1 MAEQRRARCHGPP
14 GGRFPPL
21 VIGSWDLVIPAAFT
35 QACVNAAGELQ
46 GAPAMLDI
54 VIRNGRILDGT
65 GSPWF
70 SGEIGIQEGKIVLL
84 RRRIADAAARVID
97 AAGLVVA
104 PGFID
109 MHTHSDLRV
118 FAHPEEDSKLLQGIT
133 TALIGQDGLSVAPVD
148 EANKVPM
155 MQRVSGLLG
164 TYVKEWAWNSMA
176 EFMGRLEALPPATHT
191 AMLIPHGPIRA
202 AAVGWDNRLA
212 TPAEIA
218 RMKKILARAFEESGV
233 GFSTG
238 LIYPPG
244 MYAGRAELVEL
255 CRVTA
260 ECDGFFV
267 VHMRNEGDHVLDSI
281 REVGEICLE
290 AGCPL
295 HISHLKVAGK
305 ANWGKA
311 AEVLGLIDA
320 YRQRGVEI
328 TFDQYPYV
336 AGSTMLN
343 AVIPPRFHSGG
354 TAALLARLKD
364 PAVREEIRRVQ
375 DKVTPERWD
384 NWVDLCGWD
393 GIWVNAVKTDR
404 NRWAEGQSVAA
415 IGKATGK
422 CPVNVVCDLLVEEED
437 AVIMTAFYG
446 CEEDVKAIMQ
456 SEYMMVCSDAIVGG
470 KPHPRAYNTCAR
482 FLGKYVREERVL
494 TLPQAIR
501 RMTSF
506 PAQRLGLQDRGLLRE
521 GMAADVTLFD
531 PETIIDTGTY
541 AEPNRHPIGIA
552 HVLVA
557 GRLAVEHGKL
567 TGLRAGRVLRAR

>member
-1 MAEQRRARCHGPP
+1 
-14 GGRFPPL
+14 
-21 VIGSWDLVIPAAFT
+21 
-35 QACVNAAGELQ
+35 
-46 GAPAMLDI
+46 MLD
-54 VIRNGRILDGT
+54 VLIRNGRIVDGT

-70 SGEIGIQEGKIVLL
+70 SGEIGIQGGKIVAL
-84 RRRIADAAARVID
+84 RPRVGDSAARVID
-97 AAGLVVA
+97 AAGLVVS
-104 PGFID
+104 PGFVD

-133 TALIGQDGLSVAPVD
+133 TALIGQDGLSVAPID
-148 EANKVPM
+148 EANKAPM
-155 MQRVSGLLG
+155 MQRVAGLLG
-164 TYVKEWAWNSMA
+164 TYLKEWPWNSLA
-176 EFMGRLEALPPATHT
+176 EFLDRLASLPPATHT
-191 AMLIPHGPIRA
+191 LMLIPHGPIRA
-202 AAVGWDNRLA
+202 AVVGWENRPA
-212 TPAEIA
+212 TPAEVD
-218 RMKKILARAFEESGV
+218 RMSGILARAFEEGGV

-244 MYAGRAELVEL
+244 MYADRAELVAL

-260 ECDGFFV
+260 ESGGFFV

-295 HISHLKVAGK
+295 HISHLKVAGR

-311 AEVLGLIDA
+311 GEVLALIES
-320 YRQRGVEI
+320 YRGRGVEV
-328 TFDQYPYV
+328 TFDQYPYI

-354 TAALLARLKD
+354 TAALLERLRD

-393 GIWVNAVKTDR
+393 GIWVNAVQTDR

-415 IGKATGK
+415 IAKATGK
-422 CPVNVVCDLLVEEED
+422 RPVDAVCDLLAEEED
-437 AVIMTAFYG
+437 AVVMTVFYG
-446 CEEDVKAIMQ
+446 CEDDVKTIMR
-456 SEYMMVCSDAIVGG
+456 SECMTLCSDAIVGG

-482 FLGKYVREERVL
+482 FLGKYVREEHTL

-506 PAQRLGLQDRGLLRE
+506 PARRLGLQDRGLLRE
-521 GMAADVTLFD
+521 GMVADVTVFD
-531 PETIIDTGTY
+531 PERIHDTGTY
-541 AEPNRHPIGIA
+541 AEPNRHPAGIV
-552 HVLVA
+552 HVLVEGQHA
-557 GRLAVEHGKL
+557 VEQGRL
-567 TGLRAGRVLRAR
+567 TGVQAGRVLRRS

>member
-1 MAEQRRARCHGPP
+1 
-14 GGRFPPL
+14 
-21 VIGSWDLVIPAAFT
+21 
-35 QACVNAAGELQ
+35 
-46 GAPAMLDI
+46 MLDI
-54 VIRNGRILDGT
+54 LIKNGRIVDGT

-70 SGEIGIQEGKIVLL
+70 AGEIGVQGGKIVSL
-84 RRRIADAAARVID
+84 RRRVSDETEQAID
-97 AAGLVVA
+97 AAGLIVA

-118 FAHPEEDSKLLQGIT
+118 FAYPEEDSKLLQGIT
-133 TALIGQDGLSVAPVD
+133 TALIGQDGLSVAPID
-148 EANKVPM
+148 DANKVPM

-164 TYVKEWAWNSMA
+164 SYLKEWTWNSMA
-176 EFMGRLEALPPATHT
+176 EFLERLEALPPATHT
-191 AMLIPHGPIRA
+191 VMLIPHGPIRA
-202 AAVGWDNRLA
+202 AVVGWENRPA
-212 TPAEIA
+212 TPVEVD
-218 RMKKILARAFEESGV
+218 RMKRILAQAFEDGGV

-244 MYAGRAELVEL
+244 MYADRAELVEL

-260 ECDGFFV
+260 ECAGFFV
-267 VHMRNEGDHVLDSI
+267 VHMRNEGDYVLDSI
-281 REVGEICLE
+281 REVGQICLE

-295 HISHLKVAGK
+295 HISHLKVAGR

-311 AEVLGLIDA
+311 GEVLGLIES

-354 TAALLARLKD
+354 TAVLLERLKD
-364 PAVREEIRRVQ
+364 PTVREEIRQVQ
-375 DKVTPERWD
+375 DKVKPERWD

-393 GIWVNAVKTDR
+393 GIWINAVKSDR
-404 NRWAEGQSVAA
+404 NRWAEGRCVADIA
-415 IGKATGK
+415 KTTGK
-422 CPVNVVCDLLVEEED
+422 PPIDMVCDLLVEEDD

-446 CEEDVKAIMQ
+446 CEDDVKAIMQ
-456 SEYMMVCSDAIVGG
+456 SEYMTVCSDGIVGG

-482 FLGKYVREERVL
+482 FLGKYVREEQAL
-494 TLPQAIR
+494 ALPQAIR

-521 GMAADVTLFD
+521 GMAADITIFD
-531 PETIIDTGTY
+531 PDTIIDKGTY
-541 AEPNRHPIGIA
+541 AVPNQHPIGIS
-552 HVLVA
+552 HVLVDGRIA
-557 GRLAVEHGKL
+557 VANGRL
-567 TGLRAGRVLRAR
+567 TGVRAGQVLRPR